1 MEIPEAPDKEMWAKT
16 VSTAVMVKGNEG
28 KIYGGGHAAGVW
40 SVTVVLGITPR
51 SWGLLVGCIRF
62 QKPRIL

>member
-28 KIYGGGHAAGVW
+28 KIYGGVHAAGVW
-40 SVTVVLGITPR
+40 SVTVVLGIRAHGQAWDVT
-51 SWGLLVGCIRF
+51 GIIG
-62 QKPRIL
+62 